1 MLASNCTC
9 ASCFFTG
16 QYERFETAYLRK
28 YFAKKKKESKINT
41 PPSIEFYF

>member
-1 MLASNCTC
+1 MPASYCTC

-16 QYERFETAYLRK
+16 QYERIETAYSK
-28 YFAKKKKESKINT
+28 ICFVKKSKINT